1 MMEGSREVREYMID
15 AILFC
20 HNVLIVGDIIVSV
33 NGRSLAGLTRQEASS
48 VIRSCDDV
56 VNMEVIR
63 GEGEMATSRLAKSL
77 ITHSLHTTCR

>member
-1 MMEGSREVREYMID
+1 MEGSREVREYVID

-56 VNMEVIR
+56 VNLEVIR
-63 GEGEMATSRLAKSL
+63 GKGEIQAAASL
-77 ITHSLHTTCR
+77 NSQTTHSLSVYNL